1 MLPHR
6 MHLGLLR
13 PRRFGLGMSKAA
25 AGIGGG
31 FCGVPLLLAT
41 AGAGAG
47 LAAEGGESPA
57 TTLATAAAAGFMSC
71 MVLLNPAKQEPVG
84 KGFSCRSVGLR
95 LRRVPRWGRFT
106 LALGGEVTLD
116 AARRA
121 SGGPRDADRESA
133 GPGQLYGGAS
143 SSRRGSWRRHV
154 VVPGSGRGRTGEE
167 A

>member
-71 MVLLNPAKQEPVG
+71 MVLFNPAKLVG
-84 KGFSCRSVGLR
+84 KKSKVSKTC
-95 LRRVPRWGRFT
+95 
-106 LALGGEVTLD
+106 GGKVKCSSE
-116 AARRA
+116 
-121 SGGPRDADRESA
+121 A
-133 GPGQLYGGAS
+133 GI
-143 SSRRGSWRRHV
+143 
-154 VVPGSGRGRTGEE
+154 
-167 A
+167 

>member
-1 MLPHR
+1 MLPHK

-41 AGAGAG
+41 AGAG

-71 MVLLNPAKQEPVG
+71 MVLFNPAKLVG
-84 KGFSCRSVGLR
+84 KKSKVSKTC
-95 LRRVPRWGRFT
+95 
-106 LALGGEVTLD
+106 GGKVKCSSE
-116 AARRA
+116 
-121 SGGPRDADRESA
+121 A
-133 GPGQLYGGAS
+133 GI
-143 SSRRGSWRRHV
+143 
-154 VVPGSGRGRTGEE
+154 
-167 A
+167 